1 MYEVGLGEM
10 ILFGSSM
17 AFATAWMDL
26 YLQHRKANKRIVSLE
41 KQVKSG
47 LDYLNIQMGTV
58 ADLKRRIAKM
68 SDVRAD
74 VGLIFMF
81 RRVLKDDFINTT
93 GNLKFRLHGETF
105 TLKRQ
110 SVSQNEVFV
119 EVLTYKGYFVRA
131 VDPREDE
138 LALEML
144 TGKHYMRRRNAND

>member
-17 AFATAWMDL
+17 AFATAWMDR
-26 YLQHRKANKRIVSLE
+26 YLQHRKANKRIESLE

-47 LDYLNIQMGTV
+47 LDYLSYEKGLT
-58 ADLKRRIAKM
+58 ADANREIKRLKG
-68 SDVRAD
+68 VRAD

-138 LALEML
+138 LALEVL
-144 TGKHYMRRRNAND
+144 TGKHYIKENKRK